1 MTTTKINLNDHTEL
15 EQKFLIAAVNEYND
29 LMFTDD
35 LNHGI
40 AKNQLGGVVSS
51 LVKKGVIAIE
61 SDHPNPAFE
70 FTNDDFM
77 ADAWDRKPELVR
89 E

>member
-1 MTTTKINLNDHTEL
+1 MKQINLNEFTAL
-15 EQKFLIAAVNEYND
+15 EQKFLTAAVNEYND
-29 LMFTDD
+29 LMFTDE

-40 AKNQLGGVVSS
+40 PKASLGGVVSS

-61 SDHPNPAFE
+61 EDHPNPAFE
-70 FTNDDFM
+70 FTSDDIM

-89 E
+89 I

>member
-1 MTTTKINLNDHTEL
+1 MKINLNNHTEL
-15 EQKFLIAAVNEYND
+15 EQKFLVAAVEEYND

-35 LNHGI
+35 LGHGI
-40 AKNQLGGVVSS
+40 AKQSLSGVVSS
-51 LVKKGVIAIE
+51 LVKKGIIQIE
-61 SDHPNPAFE
+61 QDHKNPAFE
-70 FTNDDFM
+70 FTSEDIM